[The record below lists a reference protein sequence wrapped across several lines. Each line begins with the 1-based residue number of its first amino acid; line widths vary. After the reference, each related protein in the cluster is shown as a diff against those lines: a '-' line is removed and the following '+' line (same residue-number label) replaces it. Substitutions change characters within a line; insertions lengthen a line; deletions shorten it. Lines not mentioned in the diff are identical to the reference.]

1 MTNDYRSTKLDEL
14 DRLLNDP
21 DLPIRPDMVWGL
33 LDEIIRAGYAGC
45 SRGVVEADYQIEAG
59 EMVTRL
65 RSGPA

>member
-33 LDEIIRAGYAGC
+33 LNEIIRAGSVDCGHL
-45 SRGVVEADYQIEAG
+45 VVEAASRVGAG
-59 EMVTRL
+59 EDIHSR
-65 RSGPA
+65 P